1 MFLGIVELCNDYA
14 LANILSI
21 IQKVM
26 TIMQIIV
33 PIIAIIAL
41 VKLLT
46 KLLVDPENKKLKTGF
61 KNWLIVFIMFFFLP
75 FIINAVMGMLDQNY
89 SIASC
94 WNYARNY
101 NNTGDKAN
109 YNNSYDDSQTKVV
122 E

>member
-61 KNWLIVFIMFFFLP
+61 KNCLP